1 MKENEIFI
9 SGYAKLPNQIT
20 ASKLYEVIAIA
31 LIIDRNSGKIINAD
45 CSLATKLSV
54 DFVRNLLINENI
66 NKIEKIQER
75 FNNYYFGSAKKAL
88 ITAILSCKRKFDEI

>member
-9 SGYAKLPNQIT
+9 SGYAKLPSQIT

-31 LIIDRNSGKIINAD
+31 LIIDRNSGQIIKAD
-45 CSLATKLSV
+45 CSLATNLAIE
-54 DFVRNLLINENI
+54 FVRDLLINENI
-66 NKIEKIQER
+66 NEIQKIQER
-75 FNNYYFGSAKKAL
+75 LNNYYYGSAKKAL